1 MRSEEMVAYMA
12 KVNLVREAMVRL
24 GRGTQQEAAF
34 DIRVSPSL
42 VSSIL
47 NGRWIDEEKL
57 DQLAAWVERKLA
69 ETAPVAAG

>member
-1 MRSEEMVAYMA
+1 MVAYMA